1 VTLVLFRMRRRD
13 ERLRRKKDGASR
25 SKKPSE
31 GSRWRLR
38 RTRAYLWKSISA
50 RKPLPE
56 AGSRKK
62 VAVWR
67 RALIRPSHQILPLS
81 DRLLTNRIV
90 YLYTIR
96 VIKSYRHKGLKR
108 FAESGSKA
116 GIQPKHADRLRRLLT
131 ALDVASVPQDMDAPG
146 NRLHR
151 LEGDLAHHWAVSV
164 SGNWRLT
171 FSFDG
176 EDVILVDYQD
186 YH

>member
-1 VTLVLFRMRRRD
+1 
-13 ERLRRKKDGASR
+13 
-25 SKKPSE
+25 
-31 GSRWRLR
+31 
-38 RTRAYLWKSISA
+38 
-50 RKPLPE
+50 
-56 AGSRKK
+56 
-62 VAVWR
+62 
-67 RALIRPSHQILPLS
+67 
-81 DRLLTNRIV
+81 V

-131 ALDVASVPQDMDAPG
+131 ALDVASVPRDMDAPG
-146 NRLHR
+146 NRLHP
-151 LEGDLAHHWAVSV
+151 LEGDLANHWAVSV

-176 EDVILVDYQD
+176 EDVIFVDYQD